1 MLVRYSGT
9 EPVMRVMAEG
19 PDKSKV
25 QNAVDKV
32 AEFVINFYGGK

>member
-9 EPVMRVMAEG
+9 EPVMRIMAEG
-19 PDKSKV
+19 PDSVKV

-32 AEFVINFYGGK
+32 ADFVKELNK